1 MSEAHVADNCS
12 NVSISKKRKID
23 EISGFNSAEEQEVSE
38 GAMSNKKFKMNN
50 GEASCHRAG
59 SARSSKQIES
69 QYIRVETSNQQD
81 ISAENLLDV
90 TVPLQQAESQLE
102 VENANLQR
110 QFEDK
115 LRLSEHHEV
124 VVSDEPYLVSEE
136 VILSVALESIAI
148 DQIVI
153 PTAELAS
160 FDEDVAILVILEDGQ
175 MALANGDLIQEPH
188 YVDAP
193 PQD

>member
-1 MSEAHVADNCS
+1 M
-12 NVSISKKRKID
+12 
-23 EISGFNSAEEQEVSE
+23 
-38 GAMSNKKFKMNN
+38 
-50 GEASCHRAG
+50 
-59 SARSSKQIES
+59 
-69 QYIRVETSNQQD
+69 
-81 ISAENLLDV
+81 
-90 TVPLQQAESQLE
+90 QQAESQLE

>member
-1 MSEAHVADNCS
+1 M
-12 NVSISKKRKID
+12 
-23 EISGFNSAEEQEVSE
+23 F
-38 GAMSNKKFKMNN
+38 NKKFKMNN

-193 PQD
+193 AQD